1 VAAALV
7 LGRAD
12 VAAFEEPARE
22 DPRIRALAGRVEVR
36 VDPEMS
42 PRRADH
48 PTARVEVALK
58 DGRALTGVT
67 SVVRGDF
74 EDSVPAEEVV
84 EKFVALVSGP
94 LGSSRA
100 RNVVEIVNRA
110 ETLKDLRDLTSILSP
125 EH

>member
-1 VAAALV
+1 
-7 LGRAD
+7 
-12 VAAFEEPARE
+12 
-22 DPRIRALAGRVEVR
+22 
-36 VDPEMS
+36 MS
-42 PRRADH
+42 PRRADS
-48 PTARVEVALK
+48 PTARVEIALK

-74 EDSVPAEEVV
+74 EDPVPAAEVV
-84 EKFVALVSGP
+84 EKFVALVSSP

-100 RNVVEIVNRA
+100 RSVVEIVNRA